1 MFAYVDVYIYVY
13 VYVYIYI
20 YKYMYMYMY
29 IYICTCIYKIEILL
43 FSSNVRHTD
52 IFGSTGLK
60 HFSH

>member
-1 MFAYVDVYIYVY
+1 MYMYMYI
-13 VYVYIYI
+13 YIYI

-43 FSSNVRHTD
+43 FSSNVRHID